1 MQLVGQRKYIEML
14 LLGVLL
20 EYFDI
25 EFELWIL
32 KVLLCHLEVRVVV
45 QSQLKIFILLLII
58 LSNPSTMPYSFR
70 IFSLY
75 PLPSLLASWTS
86 TLWDFFPLQSLLIIF
101 KITLVQKS
109 DILIFNVLSVFSHSL
124 RTDLHANSRGT
135 GLTTQLWTF
144 FYNSSKRFSYS
155 DWVKFW
161 FYWEYKCFHKMYLFF

>member
-1 MQLVGQRKYIEML
+1 MQLIGQREYIIML

-32 KVLLCHLEVRVVV
+32 KVLLSNFKVLSVV
-45 QSQLKIFILLLII
+45 QTQLEIFILFLII
-58 LSNPSTMPYSFR
+58 LSNPSTMPYFFR
-70 IFSLY
+70 RFSLY
-75 PLPSLLASWTS
+75 PLPSLHASWTS

-109 DILIFNVLSVFSHSL
+109 DILIFNVLSVFSHSF

-135 GLTTQLWTF
+135 GLTTHLWTF

-155 DWVKFW
+155 DWLKFW
-161 FYWEYKCFHKMYLFF
+161 L